1 MINIAAVIN
10 TSEFTGGAYHASLTN
25 LSSLSKNNNFNFIFY
40 TFTKS
45 NLKFNI
51 KDINYIRFGFKEKII
66 YKLRK
71 NLRIQSFFERFK
83 ICRPLDY
90 QFEKN
95 NIDLVYFLGPSA
107 NCLFLERLNYIMT
120 IWDCCHRDHP
130 EFPEVRN
137 SLEFDARENFY
148 KIALPRATAVIA
160 ESPFGKDTL
169 VRRYALDANKVHYIW
184 FSPSSKI
191 VKNEIITSFCPF
203 ENAGIPNNSPY
214 IFYPAQF
221 WPHKNHKLII
231 DTISHLRNEHNI
243 SIYAVFCGK
252 DCGNLK
258 KLIYYTEKKGVSDLI
273 KYPGYIPDEL
283 MGKYYKSALALV
295 MPSIFGPSNMPPVEA
310 FMFGTPVL
318 VSDLP
323 GIVDQVGDASLFFD
337 PFNTTILAKHILTLI
352 RNPKIREE
360 LIAKGK
366 KRLGLISNE
375 TDCGVLTNIFN
386 NFEKKKS
393 LWDLDL

>member
-25 LSSLSKNNNFNFIFY
+25 LSSLSKNNNFKFIFY

-137 SLEFDARENFY
+137 SMEFDARENFY

-160 ESPFGKDTL
+160 ESPFGKDIL
-169 VRRYALDANKVHYIW
+169 VKRYALDADKVHSIW
-184 FSPSSKI
+184 LSPSSKI
-191 VKNEIITSFCPF
+191 LNEEECRTFCPF
-203 ENAGIPNNSPY
+203 DHADIPKSSSY

-231 DTISHLRNEHNI
+231 DAISHLRIEHNI
-243 SIYAVFCGK
+243 SLYAVFCGK

-258 KLIYYTEKKGVSDLI
+258 KIISYAKKKDVSDLI
-273 KYPGYIPDEL
+273 KHPGYIPDEF
-283 MGKYYKSALALV
+283 MGKYYKSSLALV

-318 VSDLP
+318 VPELP

-337 PFNTTILAKHILTLI
+337 PFSPTILANHIISLLM
-352 RNPKIREE
+352 NPHVREE
-360 LIAKGK
+360 LIDKGK
-366 KRLGLISNE
+366 KRLAFLTNQ
-375 TDCGVLTNIFN
+375 TNCDVLTNIFS

-393 LWDLDL
+393 LWDL